1 MRTTLLVPLALSTA
15 IAVGACRTASDGAE
29 QTAFQV
35 PKRDLTLSQVG
46 GPQVEVA
53 SPVEL
58 ARVAPTRH
66 QSAPRQQTQR
76 RPTRTRHHTAPAA
89 QDATAEPAT
98 VDAVVTAPSTSAA
111 EATPVS
117 QASYEAPDPF
127 ALAPGQTVTVLP
139 ASSGG
144 AASNPGWTDRGP
156 PDARR
161 GEPPGPEIWTGG
173 DGGNCGRHPGS
184 GGRPAPIGLR

>member
-89 QDATAEPAT
+89 QDAKIAARFYI
-98 VDAVVTAPSTSAA
+98 TSCHRK
-111 EATPVS
+111 
-117 QASYEAPDPF
+117 
-127 ALAPGQTVTVLP
+127 
-139 ASSGG
+139 G
-144 AASNPGWTDRGP
+144 AWRCADFRFG
-156 PDARR
+156 
-161 GEPPGPEIWTGG
+161 
-173 DGGNCGRHPGS
+173 C
-184 GGRPAPIGLR
+184 